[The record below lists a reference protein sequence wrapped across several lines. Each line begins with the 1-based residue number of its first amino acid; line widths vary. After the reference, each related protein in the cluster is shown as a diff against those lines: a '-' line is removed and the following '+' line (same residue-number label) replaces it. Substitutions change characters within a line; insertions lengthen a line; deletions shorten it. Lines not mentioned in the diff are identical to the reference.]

1 MRVASVEAVAQVDC
15 GLCRREG
22 YAAGDYVVEAAD
34 GGGGNVVVEGYCRE
48 TRMIISRLWDA

>member
-1 MRVASVEAVAQVDC
+1 MVHPEQSGREGGLYPRLAAVRVASVEAVAQVDR

-34 GGGGNVVVEGYCRE
+34 
-48 TRMIISRLWDA
+48 